1 MLKVTFSAT
10 SEEIKALDAKE
21 VSTLALQVSVQL
33 KDEKEPRV
41 ITSDYAAIY
50 KTNWSDFVLAFKDKV
65 NNNATNDGHLYGAD
79 DNDSKICLLY
89 TSLFCH

>member
-41 ITSDYAAIY
+41 ITSDYAAII
-50 KTNWSDFVLAFKDKV
+50 KPTGLTLFL
-65 NNNATNDGHLYGAD
+65 LL
-79 DNDSKICLLY
+79 KIK
-89 TSLFCH
+89 

>member
-65 NNNATNDGHLYGAD
+65 NNN
-79 DNDSKICLLY
+79 
-89 TSLFCH
+89 